1 MIDMERQ
8 MKPVKEVSLIPLIN
22 VIFLL
27 LIYFLVVGAIERF
40 DILEVTPP
48 LAESSEELDQG
59 SLVIILGR
67 NNEVIVNDD
76 WVGMEAVEAR
86 VKHFLSFNKDRVITV
101 KADSRLEAKKLV
113 KMIEMIRKTGAKRIT
128 LATQVM

>member
-1 MIDMERQ
+1 MIEMERHL
-8 MKPVKEVSLIPLIN
+8 KPVKEVSLIPLIN

-40 DILEVTPP
+40 DILEVAPP
-48 LAESSEELDQG
+48 IAESSEELDQG

-76 WVGMEAVEAR
+76 WVGMDAVEER
-86 VKHFLSFNKDRVITV
+86 VQHFLSFDKERIVTV
-101 KADSRLEAKKLV
+101 KADSKLEAQKLV
-113 KMIEMIRKTGAKRIT
+113 RLIETIRKSGAKRIT